1 MENSQETKK
10 VLEAIENDA
19 LIVLEKYL
27 KEGYD
32 LSKPVIIGE
41 EYELDEP
48 DETPILFYAIRKYA
62 SVDLIKVLM
71 RYGVDIHE
79 LNEDGLSALDVAIK
93 FKRNDVVDFVIGEGI
108 SVNET
113 QRRSGINPLML
124 ACCFSD
130 IAIIDTLLKH
140 GADINKTDKS
150 GMSAKD
156 YAKRLGQKKV
166 VEFLSQKGGKHN
178 LYPEGER
185 V

>member
-1 MENSQETKK
+1 MQKSQMTSK
-10 VLEAIENDA
+10 VLEAIDNDA
-19 LIVLEKYL
+19 LVVLEKYL
-27 KEGYD
+27 QEGYD
-32 LSKPVIIGE
+32 LSLPVVLGQ

-48 DETPILFYAIRKYA
+48 DETPILFYAIRRYA
-62 SVDLIKVLM
+62 SVELIELLM
-71 RYGVDIHE
+71 RYGVDIHG

-93 FKRNDVVDFVIGEGI
+93 FKRNDVVDFVIKEGI

-130 IAIIDTLLKH
+130 LAIIETLLNH
-140 GADINKTDKS
+140 GADINKVDKS

-166 VEFLSQKGGKHN
+166 VEFLSQKGGRHN
-178 LYPEGER
+178 LYSEE
-185 V
+185 

>member
-1 MENSQETKK
+1 MYNSEETNR
-10 VLEAIENDA
+10 VLEAIENDS
-19 LIVLEKYL
+19 LVLLEKYL

-32 LSKPVIIGE
+32 LKKLVVLGE
-41 EYELDEP
+41 EYHLDEP

-62 SVDLIKVLM
+62 SVDLIKLLM
-71 RYGVDIHE
+71 KYGVDIHE

-93 FKRNDVVDFVIGEGI
+93 FKRNDVVDFVIKEGI

-130 IAIIDTLLKH
+130 TDIIDTLLKH
-140 GADINKTDKS
+140 GAEINKKDKS

-156 YAKRLGQKKV
+156 YAKRLGQKRV
-166 VEFLSQKGGKHN
+166 VEFLTSKGAKHG
-178 LYPEGER
+178 LYPEE
-185 V
+185 